1 MQMRWRGLWLAATLC
16 VSSLGAAGTDALLA
30 DAVRRGDTQ
39 AVRSLLKNRADVNA
53 PQGDGAT
60 ALHWAA
66 YLGDAD
72 TTALLIRARASVDAR
87 NNYGIT
93 PLALAAETGNAA
105 VIDQLLRGGADPN
118 GAVRA
123 GETPLMLAARTG
135 NVEAVTVLLRAGA
148 RVDANETWNGQTA
161 LMWAGAAGHGPVV
174 QVLIDHHADIHA
186 RSNGGTTPLLFATR
200 RGDLAAV
207 RALVAAGADVNA
219 ARPDGA
225 APLLVAVI
233 NGHED
238 LVDFLLENGA
248 DPNVEGGSTQLTVQG
263 VRARPMELKYR
274 RITNSERDAE
284 GVAAGNIFGTPLHAA
299 VHVANWHISDQFIVV
314 KIDRMRVIKALLAHG
329 ADVNHRL
336 SMEEPRWSGARY
348 RRHLTG
354 ATAFLLAAKSADVEV
369 MRLLLAHGA
378 DPTISTVEKA
388 TPLMAA
394 AGIAWASNQDR
405 ASESQVL
412 DAVKLLV
419 EEYGADVNAI
429 SDLGETAM
437 HAAAYRGANS
447 VVQYLFDK
455 GAKLDVVAVDGRT
468 PLIVADGVEYG
479 NSFAAQ
485 PHTAA
490 LLRKL
495 GAKEMK
501 CPPPCAAA
509 IPEKVPQ

>member
-39 AVRSLLKNRADVNA
+39 AVRSLLKQRADVNA

-72 TTALLIRARASVDAR
+72 TTALLTRAGASVDAR

-93 PLALAAETGNAA
+93 PLALAAGNGNAA
-105 VIDQLLRGGADPN
+105 VIDQLLKGGADPN

-148 RVDANETWNGQTA
+148 RVDARETWNGQTA
-161 LMWAGAAGHGPVV
+161 LMWAAAAGHGPVV
-174 QVLIDHHADIHA
+174 QVLIDHQADIHA
-186 RSNGGTTPLLFATR
+186 RSNSGATPLLFAAR
-200 RGDLAAV
+200 RGDLGAV

-238 LVDFLLENGA
+238 LVDFLLEKGA

-419 EEYGADVNAI
+419 DEYGADVNAI

-485 PHTAA
+485 PHTAV